1 MKLLYLENNKKATE
15 QKKTLFPIVS
25 VLRSQFNKS

>member
-15 QKKTLFPIVS
+15 QKKNTFPNCVRTAFTI
-25 VLRSQFNKS
+25 Q